1 MGAESQESV
10 PGRQFELA
18 RLSLYALVAL
28 GSLGLGVLRGE
39 GHWVLT
45 GVLGA
50 GGAVDLLPADR
61 AVDRLC
67 ETDRKRRQLR
77 WAGAFAILTG
87 ALAYTALSH
96 TDTASLTAHAT
107 LMVS

>member
-1 MGAESQESV
+1 MESQESV

-18 RLSLYALVAL
+18 RLLLGALGALVAL
-28 GSLGLGVLRGE
+28 GLVGLGVLRGE
-39 GHWVLT
+39 SYWVLT

-50 GGAVDLLPADR
+50 VGVVDLLPVDR

-67 ETDRKRRQLR
+67 ETDRNRRQLR

-87 ALAYTALSH
+87 VLAYT
-96 TDTASLTAHAT
+96 T
-107 LMVS
+107 LVL